1 MPKLNRILMLSHG
14 LGSYYRA
21 RGYAQHLVERGY
33 HVQVVTISER
43 NRFRPLVDDIKGVRI
58 IQSPDLLWGRLRT
71 GWDPWDCAW
80 RILRLLRTPVDLIK
94 CYDTRPVTLIPAFVL
109 KRLLNVP
116 VVISWGDWWGRGG
129 TASERSMGFSHRIEQ
144 LFSPVET
151 FFEEAFHRH
160 ADGLIVLSKALRN
173 RAIGLGVPASKIR
186 IIVPGVDSERVCPG
200 DRTAARNALGIS
212 QDCFL
217 YGYAGGLFPRDGELL
232 LEAHR
237 RVSAQLP
244 NATAVL
250 IGHTRYRPPEPI
262 AKNIILT
269 GGKLS
274 YEKVLQWFAACDVL
288 LLPLCDSI
296 ANRGRWP
303 SKVAEYMAAARP
315 VVATAVGDVAGLF
328 GDGRAG
334 ILTSANAGS
343 FAEGILKLHAH
354 PNRAEMG
361 YRGREIA
368 RKELLWKVQTDRVQ
382 EFLEQIY
389 EEAQTFSRQPE
400 YA

>member
-1 MPKLNRILMLSHG
+1 MLSHG

-33 HVQVVTISER
+33 RVEVVTVSER
-43 NRFRPLVDDIKGVRI
+43 NRVRPIVEEIRGVRI
-58 IQSPDLLWGRLRT
+58 IHSPDLLWGRLRT

-80 RILRLLRTPVDLIK
+80 RILGLLRHPVDLIK
-94 CYDTRPVTLIPAFVL
+94 CYDTRPVSVIPAFAL
-109 KRLLNVP
+109 KRLLRVP
-116 VVISWGDWWGRGG
+116 VVMSWGDWWGRGG
-129 TASERSMGFSHRIEQ
+129 TTAERSTGFSYRLEQ

-151 FFEEAFHRH
+151 FFEESFHRH
-160 ADGLIVLSKALRN
+160 ADGLIVLSEALRN

-186 IIVPGVDSERVCPG
+186 IIVPGVDSERVRPG
-200 DRTAARNALGIS
+200 ERTAAREALGIA

-237 RVSAQLP
+237 RVSAQVP

-250 IGHTRYRPPEPI
+250 IGHSRYQPAAGTAVNLIR
-262 AKNIILT
+262 T

-274 YEKVLQWFAACDVL
+274 YEKVLQWFAACDVM

-303 SKVAEYMAAARP
+303 SKVAEYMAAERP
-315 VVATAVGDVAGLF
+315 VVATAVGDLARLF
-328 GDGRAG
+328 EDGRAG
-334 ILTSANAGS
+334 VLTAANPES
-343 FAEGILKLHAH
+343 FAEGILRLHAD
-354 PNRAEMG
+354 PNRKEMG
-361 YRGREIA
+361 RAGREIA
-368 RKELLWKVQTDRVQ
+368 CKQLLWTVQTNYVQ
-382 EFLEQIY
+382 EFLEQVY
-389 EEAQTFSRQPE
+389 E
-400 YA
+400 